1 MRVRTTK
8 FRTKRVNKKRM
19 TSAEIERANAKRQKF
34 VMLDYWFDK
43 DESADYAVATH
54 LKRRYTIILNARV
67 IQLLKIDLYLMKR
80 SLLMNKHFGRSTG
93 AWLS

>member
-19 TSAEIERANAKRQKF
+19 TSAEVERANAKRQKF

-54 LKRRYTIILNARV
+54 LKRRYP
-67 IQLLKIDLYLMKR
+67 
-80 SLLMNKHFGRSTG
+80 
-93 AWLS
+93 